1 VKGCGIMAILWFDEK
16 NKGLIA
22 TIATANI
29 TLNKTA
35 KNLIEYAY
43 SVMLGIN
50 KEEHKAYIKALNKE
64 TVERGNIPQ
73 TQLYTVTLR
82 QSYGRISNKEYIKR
96 ISEITGK
103 DYTSPVKYIM
113 TYDHDE
119 HMLIIDLNREV

>member
-1 VKGCGIMAILWFDEK
+1 MAILWFDEK

-96 ISEITGK
+96 ISELTGK

-113 TYDHDE
+113 TYDYDE

>member
-1 VKGCGIMAILWFDEK
+1 MAILWFDEK

-64 TVERGNIPQ
+64 TVERGNISQ

-96 ISEITGK
+96 ISELTGK

>member
-1 VKGCGIMAILWFDEK
+1 MAILWFDEK

-96 ISEITGK
+96 ISEVTGK

>member
-1 VKGCGIMAILWFDEK
+1 MAILWFDEK

>member
-1 VKGCGIMAILWFDEK
+1 MAILWFDEK

-96 ISEITGK
+96 ISELTGK

>member
-1 VKGCGIMAILWFDEK
+1 MAILWFDEK
-16 NKGLIA
+16 NKGLVA
-22 TIATANI
+22 TIALANI
-29 TLNKTA
+29 TLNKPS

-64 TVERGNIPQ
+64 MVERENIPQ
-73 TQLYTVTLR
+73 TQLYRVTLR

-103 DYTSPVKYIM
+103 DYTIPVKYMM
-113 TYDHDE
+113 TYDYDE
-119 HMLIIDLNREV
+119 HMLVIDLNREV